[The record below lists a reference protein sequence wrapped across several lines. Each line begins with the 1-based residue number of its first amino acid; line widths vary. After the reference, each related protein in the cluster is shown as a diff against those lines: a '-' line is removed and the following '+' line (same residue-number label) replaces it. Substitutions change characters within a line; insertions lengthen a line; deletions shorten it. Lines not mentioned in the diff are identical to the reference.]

1 MSSMREQARAVQPLN
16 LSMRIAA
23 RVRELRLE
31 QELTLEALAAQ
42 CEVSRSML
50 SLIERGESSATAV
63 VLERI
68 AVGLHVPLASLF
80 DNPAAPE
87 NPLSRYEDQ
96 VPWQDPASGYIR
108 RNVSPAIRSSPFKIV
123 EVVLPANA
131 KIAYESGARVAP
143 LDQQV
148 WVHEGDLQ
156 ISLDKL
162 TYRLKPGDCLAMQ
175 VKGPISFSNRSKKP
189 TRYAVVIAIERA
201 TRSYGHY

>member
-1 MSSMREQARAVQPLN
+1 MSSRREHARVAQPLN
-16 LSMRIAA
+16 ISLRIAA

-31 QELTLEALAAQ
+31 QGLTLDALAAQ
-42 CEVSRSML
+42 CEFSRSML

-68 AVGLHVPLASLF
+68 AVGLDVPLASLF

-123 EVVLPANA
+123 PSNLTGQVDLSAKAGGLPCNA
-131 KIAYESGARVAP
+131 GQWSYLI
-143 LDQQV
+143 
-148 WVHEGDLQ
+148 LQ
-156 ISLDKL
+156 S
-162 TYRLKPGDCLAMQ
+162 
-175 VKGPISFSNRSKKP
+175 V
-189 TRYAVVIAIERA
+189 
-201 TRSYGHY
+201 

>member
-1 MSSMREQARAVQPLN
+1 MRERGRGAHRLN
-16 LSMRIAA
+16 ISLRIAA
-23 RVRELRLE
+23 RVRELRLA
-31 QELTLEALAAQ
+31 QGLTLDALEAQ

-68 AVGLHVPLASLF
+68 AVGLDVPLASLF

-96 VPWQDPASGYIR
+96 VPWRDPASGYIR

-162 TYRLKPGDCLAMQ
+162 TYRLRPGDCLAMQ
-175 VKGPISFSNRSKKP
+175 VNGPISFSNRSKKP

-201 TRSYGHY
+201 RVASFR